1 MARIAAMITALLV
14 LSFTT
19 PAPAC
24 VGKTLFIGISGTPQE
39 HLLAELVS
47 VLVTERT
54 GTTAKILVYPDSR
67 ELYGAVRQGKVGLVI
82 ENTDRA
88 MDILGKAREGG
99 GRAPL
104 ESVKADYRRTL
115 NLVWLEP
122 FGVAPGTNTSQL
134 YAPVIAMDLL
144 GNLPALPKLLQKLAG
159 VAADSNYVRLA
170 SSVKGEEKAKK
181 MAREYLKSRKL
192 I

>member
-1 MARIAAMITALLV
+1 MARIAALIIALLM
-14 LSFTT
+14 LAFTT
-19 PAPAC
+19 SASAC

-39 HLLAELVS
+39 YLLAELVS

-54 GTTAKILVYPDSR
+54 GTTAKVLVYADSR
-67 ELYGAVRQGKVGLVI
+67 ELYSAVRQGKVGLVI

-88 MDILGKAREGG
+88 MDILGKAKEGG
-99 GRAPL
+99 RTPL
-104 ESVKADYRRTL
+104 ESVKSDYRRTL

-122 FGVAPGTNTSQL
+122 FGVSPGSTTSQL
-134 YAPVIAMDLL
+134 YAPVIAVDLL